1 MAMLESVTIDPIVIP
16 TPGRPW
22 TRDDLLAR
30 QGEGHR
36 YELIRGELRQMA
48 PASLAHG
55 AYEGHLFYAIAAYL
69 RTNPIGLV
77 VPGDTGFELQS
88 NPLTIRSPDIAF
100 IAQERIPS
108 DRSGFPSLAPDLVVE
123 IISPSETARLIA
135 EKISD
140 YLQAGT
146 RMLWIVYPEQRQVQE
161 YRQDGAFRIYRQDSA
176 LDGQDVLPGF
186 SYPLAELFAL

>member
-1 MAMLESVTIDPIVIP
+1 MATLEPIAIDPIVIP
-16 TPGRPW
+16 APGRPW
-22 TRDDLLAR
+22 THDDLLAR
-30 QGEGHR
+30 QGDGYR
-36 YELIRGELRQMA
+36 YELIQGELRQMA

-55 AYEGHLFYAIAAYL
+55 AYEGHLFYALAAYL

-77 VPGDTGFELQS
+77 VPGDTGFALQS
-88 NPLTIRSPDIAF
+88 DPLTIRSPDIAF
-100 IAQERIPS
+100 IAQERIPP
-108 DRSGFPSLAPDLVVE
+108 DRTGFPALAPDLVVE

-140 YLQAGT
+140 YLHAGT

-161 YRQDGAFRIYRQDSA
+161 YRQGGAFRIYRQDDA

-186 SYPLAELFAL
+186 SYSLADLFAL